1 MSVLEWIGILV
12 LIAGFILV
20 GIEMVVPGFGLPGI
34 SGIICLVSGVL
45 MTAKTLEAGIVMVI
59 VIIVLLGI
67 MLAVI
72 MTLLGSKKI
81 KAPIVLND
89 DVKGE
94 HGFLNTNDLEY
105 LVGKAGVA
113 VTDLHPGGKGSF
125 EGIDFDIISEG
136 KYIKKGQSIKISRI
150 KDNKLMVIED

>member
-34 SGIICLVSGVL
+34 SGIICLVIGVL

-94 HGFLNTNDLEY
+94 HGFLNANDLEY
-105 LVGKAGVA
+105 LVGKTGVA

-150 KDNKLMVIED
+150 KDNKLMVIDE